1 MKKSTVIKYMLL
13 LLMLTTVVSA
23 LFLLNS
29 CAHKHSFGETVIL
42 KTPTC
47 ISKGLEEAVC
57 PCGVIW
63 ENEIPMTDH
72 TNIVWETVIEATC
85 ISSGSRNRIC
95 GVCNTVIESEDIPA
109 LGHNIVKV
117 AAKASTC
124 FEKGYNNHEACTRCS
139 LSSIEYL
146 EMLPH
151 TPGPAA
157 DCTNPQ
163 SCTVC
168 LTVIAEA
175 RGHEARVIPGKA
187 ATCTSKGLTDR
198 IECALCQKLI
208 QEHIEIPKREHTP
221 VIIPKV
227 EPTCVHKGRTQ
238 GQICAVCEEEL
249 VKTVTIPMINHVYTD
264 DSDATCEICKSARI
278 LGCKH
283 EEQIPTGNISPT
295 CTKQGLSAGI
305 ACANTRCDWIIDNPE
320 VLQEEEH
327 TPALIVGYRSTETK
341 PGLTNG
347 IYCALCFT
355 ILKEQAIIPAGDSTS
370 PDTVTLESWTVGGES
385 ESTVL
390 DFNKKII
397 ESIKEKS
404 YKVTSTKKTT
414 TSFDYGG
421 KSTESATSTY
431 IFDKGNWSTSL
442 TIENRDVNAIF
453 FDGVLYVTSENDDG
467 SIAKKKLSAPNDG
480 DFKAYLGLDFKNTV
494 LTAFKKVN
502 FENDGNGNTIFNC
515 SKPKKDKDS
524 LIARILRELENMGN
538 VYLNDSKTSA
548 TLTVINDNDILN
560 QYSAVLASVETE
572 FLGKLEI
579 TVETTDVYNYGNY
592 TVSAP
597 EDADSYKEAKSFA
610 DLFN

>member
-23 LFLLNS
+23 LLLLNS
-29 CAHKHSFGETVIL
+29 CAHKHSFGETVVL

-47 ISKGLEEAVC
+47 TSKGLEESVC

-117 AAKASTC
+117 TAKASTC

-249 VKTVTIPMINHVYTD
+249 VKTVTIPMINHVYTN

-278 LGCKH
+278 LGCNH
-283 EEQIPTGNISPT
+283 EEQIPTGNVSPT
-295 CTKQGLSAGI
+295 CTKQGLSEGI
-305 ACANTRCDWIIDNPE
+305 ACANTRCDWVIDDPE
-320 VLQEEEH
+320 VLHEEEH
-327 TPALIVGYRSTETK
+327 TPALIAGYHSTETK

-370 PDTVTLESWTVGGES
+370 PDTVTLDSWTVGGES

-397 ESIKEKS
+397 DSIKGKS

-421 KSTESATSTY
+421 KSTESSTSTY
-431 IFDKGNWSTSL
+431 IFDKGNWSTHS
-442 TIENRDVNAIF
+442 TGEGYEASVTF
-453 FDGVLYVTSENDDG
+453 FNGILYVMTEYDNG
-467 SIAKKKLSAPNDG
+467 SVTKKKISAPSESDI
-480 DFKAYLGLDFKNTV
+480 KAYLGLDFTNTI
-494 LTAFKKVN
+494 LTAFKTVT
-502 FENDGNGNTIFNC
+502 FETDGEGNTTFNC
-515 SKPKKDKDS
+515 SKFKKDDDS
-524 LIARILRELENMGN
+524 ITVNLLRELEKMGSLH
-538 VYLNDSKTSA
+538 LNDSKTSA
-548 TLTVINDNDILN
+548 KLLTDKDNNILN
-560 QYSAVLASVETE
+560 RYVTVCATVETE
-572 FLGKLEI
+572 FLGDLEI
-579 TVETTDVYNYGNY
+579 TVETTDTYDYGNY

-597 EDADSYKEAKSFA
+597 ADTNTYKEAKSFA
-610 DLFN
+610 ELFN